1 MIIAAPN
8 LLIDGAFTGPAAVA
22 VEQGIIT
29 AILPGLPENPDIRL
43 DHGFLTPGLID
54 LHNNGAFGVD
64 FCSATPAQWEQVISR
79 LAAHGVTSLTPTIIT
94 APLPTLQ
101 AAAARLAEAASTH
114 PGILGLHLEGPFL
127 SPQKPGV
134 HQPAWLQAFDPDT
147 IAALLAIPGLRIVT
161 LAPELPGALAAIRQ
175 LVAAG
180 ITVAL
185 GHTAATAGQTFAA
198 ADAGARLV
206 THVFTAQSPLHHRAP
221 GAAGAA
227 LTDQR
232 LFPCVIADAIH
243 MDPII
248 LKLVFAASPNAIAV
262 TDSILAAGM
271 EEGFEGEFG
280 GARIILKNGVAQRP
294 DGTFAG
300 AAITLDQGIR
310 RLIAAGIAPET
321 AFAAATERPATAL
334 GLTDRGRIAPGQ
346 RADLVWW
353 NNDFTVAK
361 VWRAGRT
368 QAAPKPAPQGTEY
381 ARPEL
386 SDLDQRPTLAIV
398 NTFLAQE
405 AAAQR
410 ALTAAAPRLA
420 TLADAIAATLQA
432 GGRLFYAGA
441 GTSGRLALLDAVECG
456 PTFGV
461 GPETIIPLLA
471 GGDTAFLQA
480 VEGAEDNQAA
490 AVEALAA
497 HNFTARDALV
507 GIAASGATPFTLA
520 AIRHANA
527 LGALTGAIVNNRD
540 SPLAAAAKIAIE
552 INSGPE
558 IIAGSTRLSAGTTQK
573 IALNILST
581 TVMIRLGKTH
591 GPYMVDL
598 RATNKKLIRRATR
611 ITATLAEA
619 SEAEAEAALTAAN
632 MHVKTAILLLRLG
645 ITAPEA
651 AEILDAAGGSLRKA
665 LGQTRRHRDKAP
677 VP

>member
-1 MIIAAPN
+1 MIIAAPA

-22 VEQGIIT
+22 VEHGIIT
-29 AILPGLPENPDIRL
+29 AVQPGRPEHPDIRV
-43 DHGFLTPGLID
+43 DHGFLSPGLID

-64 FCSATPAQWEQVISR
+64 FSTATRPQWDQVINR
-79 LAAHGVTSLTPTIIT
+79 LAEHGVTSLTPTIIT
-94 APLPTLQ
+94 APLPALH
-101 AAAARLAEAASTH
+101 AAAASLAEAAVAH

-127 SPQKPGV
+127 SPQKHGV
-134 HQPAWLQAFDPDT
+134 HQPGWLRQFDPAA

-175 LVAAG
+175 LAAAG

-185 GHTAATAGQTFAA
+185 GHTAATAAQTRAA

-221 GAAGAA
+221 GAAGIA
-227 LTDQR
+227 LTDER
-232 LFPCVIADAIH
+232 LFPCVIADGIH
-243 MDPII
+243 MDPVI

-271 EEGFEGEFG
+271 ADGFEGEFG
-280 GARIILKNGVAQRP
+280 GAGIILKNGVAQRP
-294 DGTFAG
+294 DGTLAG
-300 AAITLDQGIR
+300 AAITLDAGIR
-310 RLIAAGIAPET
+310 RLIAAGIAPQT
-321 AFAAATERPATAL
+321 ALAAATERPATAL

-353 NNDFTVAK
+353 NDDFTVAR
-361 VWRAGRT
+361 VWRAGHS
-368 QAAPKPAPQGTEY
+368 QAAPKPAAKGTEY
-381 ARPEL
+381 ARPDL
-386 SDLDQRPTLAIV
+386 SDLDLRPTLEIV
-398 NTFLAQE
+398 ETFLTQE

-410 ALTAAAPRLA
+410 ALTMAALRLA
-420 TLADAIAATLQA
+420 ALADAVAAALQA

-461 GPETIIPLLA
+461 GAETILPLLA
-471 GGDTAFLQA
+471 GGEDAFLHA
-480 VEGAEDNQAA
+480 VEGAEDDETAA
-490 AVEALAA
+490 IEALAA
-497 HNFTARDALV
+497 HNFSTKDALV
-507 GIAASGATPFTLA
+507 GIAASGATAFTLA
-520 AIRHANA
+520 AINHANA
-527 LGALTGAIVNNRD
+527 QGALTGAIVNNLN
-540 SPLAAAAKIAIE
+540 SPIAAAASIAVE

-573 IALNILST
+573 IALNILSS

-598 RATNKKLIRRATR
+598 RATNKKLIRRAIG
-611 ITATLAEA
+611 ITAKLANVSDA
-619 SEAEAEAALTAAN
+619 QAEAALAAAN

-651 AEILDAAGGSLRKA
+651 SKILEAAGGSLRKA
-665 LGQTRRHRDKAP
+665 LS
-677 VP
+677 

>member
-8 LLIDGAFTGPAAVA
+8 LLIDGAFTGPAAV
-22 VEQGIIT
+22 ELEHGIIT
-29 AILPGLPENPDIRL
+29 AILPGPHEHPDIRL
-43 DHGFLTPGLID
+43 GHGVLSPGLID

-64 FCSATPAQWEQVISR
+64 FCTATGDQWNDVIAA
-79 LAAHGVTSLTPTIIT
+79 LAEHGVTSLMPTMIT
-94 APLPTLQ
+94 APLEALHE
-101 AAAARLAEAASTH
+101 AAARLEKAASAH

-127 SPQKPGV
+127 SAQKHGV
-134 HQPAWLQAFDPDT
+134 HQPDWLQAFTPES
-147 IAALLAIPGLRIVT
+147 IAALLAIPALRIVT
-161 LAPELPGALAAIRQ
+161 LAPEIPGALAAIRQ
-175 LVAAG
+175 LAAAG
-180 ITVAL
+180 ITISL
-185 GHTAATAGQTFAA
+185 GHTAATAEQTMAA

-248 LKLVFAASPNAIAV
+248 MKLVFAASPNAIAV
-262 TDSILAAGM
+262 TDSLAAAGM
-271 EEGFEGEFG
+271 PEGYEGAFG
-280 GARIILKNGVAQRP
+280 GAKIILKNGAAQRP
-294 DGTFAG
+294 DGTLAG
-300 AAITLDQGIR
+300 AAITLDEGIR
-310 RLIAAGIAPET
+310 RLIAAGIAPQT
-321 AFAAATERPATAL
+321 ALAAATERPATAL

-353 NNDFTVAK
+353 NDDFTVAK
-361 VWRAGRT
+361 VWRAGHSLT
-368 QAAPKPAPQGTEY
+368 APKPAAKGTEY
-381 ARPEL
+381 ARPDLHEL
-386 SDLDQRPTLAIV
+386 ELRPTLGIIQ
-398 NTFLAQE
+398 TFLTQE

-410 ALTAAAPRLA
+410 ALAAAASQLAALADAVAA
-420 TLADAIAATLQA
+420 TLAT

-456 PTFGV
+456 PTFGA
-461 GPETIIPLLA
+461 GPETLIPLLA

-490 AVEALAA
+490 AIEALTA
-497 HNFTARDALV
+497 HHFTAKDALV

-520 AIRHANA
+520 AINHANA
-527 LGALTGAIVNNRD
+527 QGALTGAIVNNLT
-540 SPLAAAAKIAIE
+540 SPIAQAAKIAIE

-573 IALNILST
+573 IALNILSS

-598 RATNKKLIRRATR
+598 RATNAKLIRRATR
-611 ITATLAEA
+611 ITAALAGVSEPEA
-619 SEAEAEAALTAAN
+619 QAALAAAG
-632 MHVKTAILLLRLG
+632 MHVKTAILVLRLG
-645 ITAPEA
+645 ITAAEA
-651 AEILDAAGGSLRKA
+651 SKILEAQKGSLRKA
-665 LGQTRRHRDKAP
+665 LSAGSL
-677 VP
+677 